1 MMIEH
6 FGLLVAFFLLCMG
19 CVTAFVGTISPLPKT
34 SPTVAFVFLLFYVFA
49 AAALGKMLF

>member
-1 MMIEH
+1 MTEH
-6 FGLLVAFFLLCMG
+6 FGLLVALFLLMMG
-19 CVTAFVGTISPLPKT
+19 SLTAFVGTISPLPKT

>member
-1 MMIEH
+1 MTEH
-6 FGLLVAFFLLCMG
+6 FGLLLAFFLLCMG